1 MQMGRKE
8 CVTMVYQLEILNFRL
23 SSKLHD
29 SERRDINYA
38 GTALLPRK
46 ILQNGL
52 NKNRQSMPMDRK
64 ESVTTV
70 HQLEIINFRLPS

>member
-1 MQMGRKE
+1 MLMDRKE

-29 SERRDINYA
+29 SERRNVNYA
-38 GTALLPRK
+38 GTTLLPRK

-64 ESVTTV
+64 ECVTAI
-70 HQLEIINFRLPS
+70 HQLEILNFRLPS